1 MYIMLKVTLCTV
13 HSVLYCQKQRD
24 IKSNDIHD
32 FEPSTKH
39 LIFSYA
45 TEVENQLF
53 KDLLNGFVV
62 LSSHLKN
69 MYLDVSQTF

>member
-1 MYIMLKVTLCTV
+1 MLKVTT
-13 HSVLYCQKQRD
+13 VLYTLYCIAKKQRD
-24 IKSNDIHD
+24 IKSNDMHD

-69 MYLDVSQTF
+69 MYLQVSQTFN

>member
-1 MYIMLKVTLCTV
+1 M
-13 HSVLYCQKQRD
+13 
-24 IKSNDIHD
+24 HD
-32 FEPSTKH
+32 FERSTKH
-39 LIFSYA
+39 LIFYYA

-69 MYLDVSQTF
+69 MYLHVSQTF

>member
-1 MYIMLKVTLCTV
+1 M
-13 HSVLYCQKQRD
+13 
-24 IKSNDIHD
+24 HD

-39 LIFSYA
+39 FIFSYA

-62 LSSHLKN
+62 LCSHLKN
-69 MYLDVSQTF
+69 MYLDVSQTFYMLPFLKPDFTLLPISYSITKKIL